1 MKEEVIRIEA
11 TEDIRITVGE
21 DFLMIG
27 PIDSVEAI
35 VAAVAAVLMIE
46 ILKEVTADSIEIM
59 IAALIEAQIEGSNAD
74 QIAEALIATVETLA
88 VVMAE
93 ISVEGIGIETE
104 DNHLWHKILKNS
116 GNYQLKKQ
124 LIGRDLNYCRVLFR
138 RLSMNWLKVFR
149 GLKSSETLSLEMNE
163 NTNDV
168 VKSRK
173 ERIQSMEK

>member
-1 MKEEVIRIEA
+1 VKEEVIRIEA

>member
-1 MKEEVIRIEA
+1 VKEEVIRIEA
-11 TEDIRITVGE
+11 TEDFRITVGE

-35 VAAVAAVLMIE
+35 VAAVAVVIMIE
-46 ILKEVTADSIEIM
+46 ILKEVTADSIEIA
-59 IAALIEAQIEGSNAD
+59 IAAALIEVQIEGSNAED
-74 QIAEALIATVETLA
+74 QIAEALIATVGTLA

-93 ISVEGIGIETE
+93 ILVEEIEKE
-104 DNHLWHKILKNS
+104 DHHLHKILKNS
-116 GNYQLKKQ
+116 ENYQLKKQ

-149 GLKSSETLSLEMNE
+149 GLKSLETLSLEMNE
-163 NTNDV
+163 NTNAV